1 MKKCIFILI
10 VLFSFMSQSAMAVDP
25 QTGWWWN
32 KAEAGR
38 GFSIEQQVDTI
49 FFAAYLYENSG
60 KNAWYTAAM
69 TKNTAENFK
78 GKLIQFSDGQTLTGP
93 YQPAKPANNNVGDIT
108 LTFNT
113 PTTGTMT
120 WPGGVVPI
128 ERFIFKAPKAPS
140 KLNLASSAPGINHS
154 NYRFLAESLD
164 LQGAPAD
171 TDYNRWGMLSDDS
184 FLRLYFFKQS
194 SDTELYEFIYDG
206 VTTFTYG
213 RFVNPK
219 VIDAPADT
227 DTSSIA
233 FINEFGGPNI
243 NPRSIM
249 YMRKKNSRTVY
260 PFFLNSAGNF
270 EYDTNVK
277 RSFDIIDSPADA
289 DFSRWAMDAVSIP
302 DPTNPGTA
310 KTVYSFYTFK
320 ANSNTEIY
328 VHEYNGFEF
337 EYTTPPSKLT
347 LSDLPAGG
355 DTSSFATVYS
365 KPDMTRFLFQQ
376 QTP

>member
-1 MKKCIFILI
+1 MKKIIFILI
-10 VLFSFMSQSAMAVDP
+10 VLFSFISQSAMAVDP
-25 QTGWWWN
+25 ETGWWWN
-32 KAEAGR
+32 AAESGR

-49 FFAAYLYENSG
+49 FFAAYLYNNSG
-60 KNAWYTAAM
+60 KDAWYTAVM
-69 TKNTAENFK
+69 TKNTAGNFK
-78 GKLIQFSDGQTLTGP
+78 GTLRQFSDGQTLLGP
-93 YQPAKPANNNVGDIT
+93 YQAAKPANNNAGDIT
-108 LTFNT
+108 LAFNT

-128 ERFIFKAPKAPS
+128 ERFIFKVPKAPS
-140 KLNLASSAPGINHS
+140 KLNLAGSAATGSNHS
-154 NYRFLAESLD
+154 DYRFSAASLD

-206 VTTFTYG
+206 SSTFIYG

-219 VIDAPADT
+219 VIGAPTDT

-233 FINEFGGPNI
+233 FINESGGPAV

-260 PFFLNSAGNF
+260 PLVLNSAGNF
-270 EYDTNVK
+270 EYDTIVK
-277 RSFDIIDSPADA
+277 PSIDIFDSPADA

-302 DPTNPGTA
+302 DPLSPTTA
-310 KTVYSFYTFK
+310 KTVSSFYTFK

-328 VHEYNGFEF
+328 VHEFNGFEF
-337 EYTTPPSKLT
+337 EYMSPKLI
-347 LSDLPAGG
+347 LSDIPAGG

-365 KPDMTRFLFQQ
+365 KQDMAHILFQQ
-376 QTP
+376 QTQ